1 MFQDEP
7 DIDTLLVPIGGGGL
21 ISGIAIAAKALNPDI
36 RILGVQ
42 VESFPS
48 MHHALRGLPAPPG
61 GSTLAEGIAVK
72 DPGRLTRTVV
82 SEMLE
87 EIVLVPERAVPGAR
101 TVLAGQQGMVV
112 VGARSEVERVGE
124 G

>member
-1 MFQDEP
+1 MLQDEP

-61 GSTLAEGIAVK
+61 GSTLAEGIAVTE
-72 DPGRLTRTVV
+72 PGRLTRSVV
-82 SEMLE
+82 SVLGGD
-87 EIVLVPERAVPGAR
+87 IVLVPARPIESAVQ
-101 TVLAGQQGMVV
+101 VLIEQRGPA
-112 VGARSEVERVGE
+112 
-124 G
+124 